1 MISDETFGAPGD
13 STFRFDDTK
22 YQWNDGHWKY
32 IQENDDESIKT
43 YPYWINRE
51 EIFDSPKSRSDAY
64 TTDFLTNRAI
74 EYINI
79 QAGLESPFTLM
90 LSYPD
95 PHNPYLVRE
104 PYNEMFDDLHFAIPQ
119 SAVLSLNKKPAP
131 PAWSRT
137 KHPEIPDDTPLDMV
151 ESEIELLSKSSTSDV
166 WNDQTT

>member
-1 MISDETFGAPGD
+1 
-13 STFRFDDTK
+13 
-22 YQWNDGHWKY
+22 
-32 IQENDDESIKT
+32 
-43 YPYWINRE
+43 
-51 EIFDSPKSRSDAY
+51 
-64 TTDFLTNRAI
+64 
-74 EYINI
+74 
-79 QAGLESPFTLM
+79 M

-151 ESEIELLSKSSTSDV
+151 ESKIELYENSASYQSRQR
-166 WNDQTT
+166 QTFGMIKLLDNSIGRILETLKNNNLENNTLVVLIDTHISHNILVIL